1 MAEFNSTLGAV
12 RSALEIQDS
21 ISRHNLKEEN
31 GQGLEFRMGVNM
43 GDVVVDG
50 DNLLGD
56 GVNVAARLEGIAPP
70 GGICISEIVHSVVK
84 GKVNCGFFDK
94 GNQNLKN
101 IAEPVRAYFADIAT
115 GSADP
120 KKFKS
125 QGSNKSFR
133 YFAIAATLVV
143 ACPLC

>member
-1 MAEFNSTLGAV
+1 
-12 RSALEIQDS
+12 
-21 ISRHNLKEEN
+21 
-31 GQGLEFRMGVNM
+31 MGVNM

-115 GSADP
+115 GSVDP

-125 QGSNKSFR
+125 QDQINH
-133 YFAIAATLVV
+133 
-143 ACPLC
+143 